1 MSKKIQHVAIIMDGN
16 GRWAKKRL
24 LPRNA
29 GHVAG
34 VKATKKAIQFAAQ
47 QGLVSLTLYAF
58 SSENWNRP
66 KDETDHLMNLFIK
79 SLQKEIKEMH
89 ANNIKIS
96 FIGVRSQLSTSLVAE
111 IESSEL
117 LTSNNTGLNLNIALN
132 YGGRSEIVEAVKA
145 ITMSDT
151 NIATLTEEQLGQYM
165 YMPDQDDVDLLIR
178 TSGEQRISNFLLWHI
193 AYSELFFSSLS
204 WPDFNH
210 KEFSKALSMYDNSE
224 RRFGKTSEQIN

>member
-1 MSKKIQHVAIIMDGN
+1 
-16 GRWAKKRL
+16 
-24 LPRNA
+24 
-29 GHVAG
+29 
-34 VKATKKAIQFAAQ
+34 
-47 QGLVSLTLYAF
+47 
-58 SSENWNRP
+58 
-66 KDETDHLMNLFIK
+66 MNLFIK
-79 SLQKEIKEMH
+79 SLQKEINEMH

-96 FIGVRSQLSTSLVAE
+96 FIGVRSQLSTSLIAE

-151 NIATLTEEQLGQYM
+151 NIATLTEEQLGKYM
-165 YMPDQDDVDLLIR
+165 YMPDQEDVDLLIR

>member
-1 MSKKIQHVAIIMDGN
+1 MDGN

-47 QGLVSLTLYAF
+47 EGLVSLTLYAF

>member
-1 MSKKIQHVAIIMDGN
+1 MDGN

>member
-47 QGLVSLTLYAF
+47 EGLVSLTLYAF

>member
-58 SSENWNRP
+58 SSENWSRP

-151 NIATLTEEQLGQYM
+151 NIATLTEEQLGKYM
-165 YMPDQDDVDLLIR
+165 YMPDQEDVDLLIR